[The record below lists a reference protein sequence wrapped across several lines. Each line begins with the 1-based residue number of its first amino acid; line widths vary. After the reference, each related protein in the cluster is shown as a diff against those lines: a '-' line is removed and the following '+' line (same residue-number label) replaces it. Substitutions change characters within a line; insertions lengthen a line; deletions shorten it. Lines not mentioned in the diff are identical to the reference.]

1 MKRQPPALKNTL
13 QRLPVLRHQMSDI
26 LLIDLMCN
34 QSTTDR
40 TAPKITGLLTPE
52 RPDSKRDPDS
62 ILLRPAH
69 HHKPS
74 HHASHTII
82 PSALDHRIQMR
93 PDQRIPVLVCIRHI
107 SIPNLVR
114 NHRSPELPSKPLK
127 DLMHRVLRFRIPQPR
142 HAALRRTSDIIK
154 TLK

>member
-52 RPDSKRDPDS
+52 RPDPKRDPDS

-69 HHKPS
+69 HHKPG

-82 PSALDHRIQMR
+82 PSTLDHRIQMR

-114 NHRSPELPSKPLK
+114 INLCSEFPCEFLEGFV
-127 DLMHRVLRFRIPQPR
+127 HRVLRLRIPKPR
-142 HAALRRTSDIIK
+142 HAALWCTSDLIK
-154 TLK
+154 PLK